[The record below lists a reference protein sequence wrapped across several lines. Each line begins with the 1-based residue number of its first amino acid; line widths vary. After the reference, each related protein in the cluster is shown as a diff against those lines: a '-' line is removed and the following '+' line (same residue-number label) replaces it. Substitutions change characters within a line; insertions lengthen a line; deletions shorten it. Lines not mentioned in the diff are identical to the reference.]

1 MVQNR
6 RYMNQ
11 VSSPGKA
18 KLESKRFNIKK
29 KAYSG
34 HKRMVKNKRHRKQ
47 AFSKGKAESESV
59 RINVKYT
66 E

>member
-34 HKRMVKNKRHRKQ
+34 HKRMVKNKRHWKQ
-47 AFSKGKAESESV
+47 AFSP
-59 RINVKYT
+59 R
-66 E
+66 